1 MEIFGYISKMKKY
14 FILSLLL
21 IGLFIIG
28 TKLYNTKTM
37 EKIEIGNQVPS
48 FSLPDQ
54 NDILFN
60 VKDYIGKPMV
70 IYFYPK
76 DDTPGC
82 TKQACKFRDDF
93 ESFTDL
99 GALVIG
105 ISADS
110 VASHKKFEEQY
121 NLPFILLSDTKN
133 EVRQLF
139 GVPKNLFLIPGRVT
153 YVIDKNGIIQYV
165 FNSQLST
172 DKHIE
177 NALKKLK
184 EI

>member
-1 MEIFGYISKMKKY
+1 MRKISL
-14 FILSLLL
+14 IIVISVSLLL
-21 IGLFIIG
+21 ITFNL
-28 TKLYNTKTM
+28 TNKKM
-37 EKIEIGNQVPS
+37 KKIEVGDKVPT
-48 FSLPDQ
+48 FSLRNQ
-54 NDILFN
+54 NDEIFTVN
-60 VKDYIGKPMV
+60 QSIGKPIV

-82 TKQACKFRDDF
+82 TKQACRFRDDF

-110 VASHKKFEEQY
+110 VESHKKFEEKY
-121 NLPFILLSDTKN
+121 NLPFILLADTKN

-139 GVPKNLFLIPGRVT
+139 GVPKNLFIIPGRVT

-165 FNSQLST
+165 FNSQLNT
-172 DKHIE
+172 EKHIE

-184 EI
+184 VI